1 MLKSKNKF
9 LLLLLVVILITGLCF
24 GLIACKDPK
33 PEPNPNP
40 DPDPVPPVEEPS
52 SAEVF
57 AEVLNKIASSYSVGT
72 DFKIDAA
79 ASADIRKKNADGTVS
94 KGDEYAEGD
103 FAFELIV
110 KANVKLGKDFTD
122 EDNYYLIE
130 LNDKVSGNSIVQ
142 LYFETQSGKGVADG
156 NFFYASLFGS
166 EVFKINGLS
175 LEKAMGVNNN
185 VNSTAAIEIPSA
197 LNMVIGILF
206 TEYEINDG
214 NYTFKTDINGIW
226 ELVSM
231 MAGDSASLKSL
242 LGGIDIFAG
251 IDLDAVFN
259 GIDSAIVRMF
269 PNLTLSD
276 GTKVTGYDTMVKFI
290 NENIPKFT
298 TNVTFNFDGNT
309 FKNATFYMDMV
320 PQPDTF
326 TGYTVNAEVSKV
338 DINADTFPKDNVL
351 AGSFIEK
358 FYTKNGAKIESRY
371 TAEAINLVNF
381 NYNTSVQFLDAEK
394 KVVRDMDIRINAD
407 INPFSI
413 IGGITKE
420 SIMNMGSFSIEIQNV
435 NNGPYQVGIHF
446 DPQKSGDDSVYFY
459 IALSTNNADP
469 ADKDNT
475 MVLASQFSIINVIAS
490 LTNDFGYIDP
500 SVATTADD
508 AVDIG
513 GIMDTIGKLFGAFT
527 FSNEDVTI
535 TTDPIFDLLITALN
549 IQGIDISGL
558 LIGNGTEYIR
568 VAGGTFDY
576 AKSQTVEFNPNK
588 WVAESL
594 KEKISNGV
602 IKPDEK
608 PDGETEVK
616 PDNNGKYGKYVN
628 SSTIKFKDKT
638 QVAYGTPFE
647 QLFQANKDGVFA
659 NVAYQY
665 IDSTDVV
672 NANIQIQKAM
682 GYNPTKVG
690 KQKVVLQASVNSD
703 LSLIAALV
711 DIPGVSLMNILSNV
725 PIVAEIEVLPA
736 DSNITAKVKGTTEM
750 AVGDSIIEKLKAD
763 IITHDAS
770 GNEVGFAL
778 TKYMIAAVSD
788 GINFNNL
795 TATKAG
801 KQWIEVTLATGT
813 VTIEFNVAS
822 VDFKG
827 IAVLGGNLTTA
838 LQAELNYVDADG
850 NLQIKVLGKADITLI
865 KVDGSDYAKIVN
877 GVLTQTGR
885 GNVIDIASDALTIAD
900 ADSNLKKSIEI
911 SYKYEVADKVLTLT
925 NSILISKQGSGT
937 AITPNSALGGALK
950 LGSSLT
956 EALSIDIYKDSKV
969 LAANYKIVYLP
980 FEGKNADGET
990 VYDYSNSGY
999 GIKAGSVLLDAA
1011 NYKVNIVVKDANGND
1026 VTADVFKN
1034 GVFVKGGTYT
1044 ITISGSITID
1054 GEVYSFKSNVEDI
1067 YGDTITVQNSYNT
1080 LSLSPSYIEN
1090 DGNDKLTVGKRMLS
1104 NPYAIQLSYLSL
1116 KDYPLNVN
1124 SDNMQFNGGLIW
1136 NDTEK
1141 AYYVA
1146 PNNAWMNV
1154 PKQIVEK
1161 LPITAK
1167 QKADLV
1173 SKIQKGM
1180 SVKFYYSSADSAPD
1194 VSSTDWKALCDENGY
1209 VTAGGNVWIKVVADF
1224 EEEFASV
1231 TNRKINISYGN
1242 AAVEGSISQDKG
1254 IYTYYTGQKITF
1266 AQAEYFVAGVSN
1278 KVDVTND
1285 MLAVASG
1292 SADKLSTDGFIR
1304 FTATGDYTVNVTVK
1318 DGFVIPVQFKIV
1330 APGLQGNYKD
1340 ATVSDQAFFGVGTDI
1355 YEIMANYGIFNQIVV
1370 DENGAVTTKTASAA
1384 DIKAG
1389 DPITN
1394 MVIFATTGG
1403 INFDTNGVITK
1414 VPDNCKSIGF
1424 MTADMM
1430 STFAVKAGAGNVG
1443 EVTMSGGFTTSGLQV
1458 GDSLIDVIINNSL
1471 ISVVQSVDA
1480 TTGKAVVSVVDAE
1493 WIKANVTFSGA
1504 SYTEGIDENGVITE
1518 VGMGMFQVTL
1528 KSDAK
1533 KTFLILN
1540 Q

>member
-142 LYFETQSGKGVADG
+142 LYFETQSGEGVADG
-156 NFFYASLFGS
+156 NYFYASLFGS

-259 GIDSAIVRMF
+259 GIDSAIVELF

-338 DINADTFPKDNVL
+338 DIAVDTLPKADVL

-358 FYTKNGAKIESRY
+358 NYTKNGASIDSRY

-381 NYNTSVQFLDAEK
+381 NYNTNVQFLDAEK
-394 KVVRDMDIRINAD
+394 KIIRDMDIRINAD

-446 DPQKSGDDSVYFY
+446 DPQQSGDDSVYFY

-475 MVLASQFSIINVIAS
+475 MVLASQLSIINVIAS
-490 LTNDFGYIDP
+490 LTNDIGYIYP
-500 SVATTADD
+500 GVAPTAEG
-508 AVDIG
+508 DIDIA

-535 TTDPIFDLLITALN
+535 TTDPIFELLNSVLN

-558 LIGNGTEYIR
+558 LIGNGTEYIK
-568 VAGGTFDY
+568 VAGGTFAY
-576 AKSQTVEFNPNK
+576 GKAEAVEFNPNK
-588 WVAESL
+588 WVADSL
-594 KEKISNGV
+594 KDKISNG
-602 IKPDEK
+602 
-608 PDGETEVK
+608 GT
-616 PDNNGKYGKYVN
+616 NGKFIN
-628 SSTIKFKDKT
+628 SSTIKFNDKN

-659 NVAYQY
+659 GVTYQY
-665 IDSTDVV
+665 IGSSDVV

-725 PIVAEIEVLPA
+725 PIEVEIEVLPA
-736 DSNITAKVKGTTEM
+736 DSNIVADIKGTTEM

-778 TKYMIAAVSD
+778 TKYMVTAVSD
-788 GINFNNL
+788 GINFNSL

-813 VTIEFNVAS
+813 VTIEFNVAN
-822 VDFKG
+822 VEFKG
-827 IAVLGGNLTTA
+827 IAVLDGNLTSA

-850 NLQIKVLGKADITLI
+850 NLQTKSLGKSDITSI
-865 KVDGSDYAKIVN
+865 NIDGSPYAKLVD
-877 GVLTQTGR
+877 GVLTKTGWED
-885 GNVIDIASDALTIAD
+885 VIDIQSEALTIVN
-900 ADSNLKKSIEI
+900 ADSNLKKTIEI
-911 SYKYEVADKVLTLT
+911 SYKYEVANVNNDVLTLK
-925 NSILISKQGSGT
+925 NSIQISKQGSGT
-937 AITPNSALGGALK
+937 AITPNSAIGGALK
-950 LGSSLT
+950 LGSTLND
-956 EALSIDIYKDSKV
+956 ALSIDIYKDSKV
-969 LAANYKIVYLP
+969 LAANYKIAYLP

-999 GIKAGSVLLDAA
+999 GIKAGNALLDAA
-1011 NYKVNIVVKDANGND
+1011 NYKVNIVVKDTDSND

-1044 ITISGSITID
+1044 ITISGSVTIN
-1054 GEVYSFKSNVEDI
+1054 GEVYPFEANVVDI
-1067 YGDTITVQNSYNT
+1067 IDDVITVQNNYNT
-1080 LSLSPSYIEN
+1080 FSINPSYIEK
-1090 DGNDKLTVGKRMLS
+1090 DGNNKLTVGKRMLS
-1104 NPYAIQLSYLSL
+1104 SPYAIQLSYLTL

-1124 SDNMQFNGGLIW
+1124 IDNMQFNGGLIW
-1136 NDTEK
+1136 NDTDK
-1141 AYYVA
+1141 SYYVA

-1154 PKQIVEK
+1154 PKQVVEK
-1161 LPITAK
+1161 LPITAE
-1167 QKADLV
+1167 QKAELV
-1173 SKIQKGM
+1173 NKIQKGM
-1180 SVKFYYSSADSAPD
+1180 SVKFYYSSADSVPD
-1194 VSSTDWKALCDENGY
+1194 ASSVDWKALCDDNGY
-1209 VTAGGNVWIKVVADF
+1209 VTAGGSIWVKVVAEFDG
-1224 EEEFASV
+1224 EEIVSVANRKISVSLGNVSV
-1231 TNRKINISYGN
+1231 TNS
-1242 AAVEGSISQDKG
+1242 VSQSNG
-1254 IYTYYTGQKITF
+1254 VYTYYTGQKITF

-1278 KVDVTND
+1278 KVDVTSD

-1292 SADKLSTDGFIR
+1292 DASKLNTDGFVK
-1304 FTATGDYTVNVTVK
+1304 FTATGKYTINVTVK
-1318 DGFVIPVQFKIV
+1318 EGLIMPIQFNIV
-1330 APGLQGNYKD
+1330 APGLQDNFRD
-1340 ATVSDQAFFGVGTDI
+1340 FTVSDQAFFGVGTDI
-1355 YEIMANYGIFNQIVV
+1355 YEIMSNYGIFNQIIV
-1370 DENGAVTTKTASAA
+1370 DETGAITSRAASAA
-1384 DIKAG
+1384 EIKAA

-1394 MVIFATTGG
+1394 FMIYIATNGVKV
-1403 INFDTNGVITK
+1403 DTNGVITTA
-1414 VPDNCKSIGF
+1414 PENCKSIGF
-1424 MTADMM
+1424 MSGDMM
-1430 STFAVKAGAGNVG
+1430 SQFTAKAGAGNVG
-1443 EVTMSGGFTTSGLQV
+1443 EVTMSGGFYTSGLKV
-1458 GDSLIDVIINNSL
+1458 GDSLIDVIIDNSL
-1471 ISVVQSVDA
+1471 ISIVQSVDT

>member
-24 GLIACKDPK
+24 GLIACKPKDPVTP
-33 PEPNPNP
+33 PEP
-40 DPDPVPPVEEPS
+40 DPEPPIEEPS

-94 KGDEYAEGD
+94 EGGEYNEGD

-110 KANVKLGKDFTD
+110 KANVKLGKDFAD

-142 LYFETQSGKGVADG
+142 LYFETQSGEGVADG
-156 NFFYASLFGS
+156 NYFYASLFGS
-166 EVFKINGLS
+166 EVFKINGFS

-185 VNSTAAIEIPSA
+185 VSSTAAIEIPSA

-231 MAGDSASLKSL
+231 MAGDSTSLKNL
-242 LGGIDIFAG
+242 MGGIDIFAG
-251 IDLDAVFN
+251 MDLDAIFG
-259 GIDSAIVRMF
+259 GIDSAIVKLF

-309 FKNATFYMDMV
+309 FKSASFYMDMV

-338 DINADTFPKDNVL
+338 DIAVDTLPKADVL

-358 FYTKNGAKIESRY
+358 NYTKNGASIDSRY

-381 NYNTSVQFLDAEK
+381 NYNTNVQFLDAEK
-394 KVVRDMDIRINAD
+394 KVIRDMDIRINAD

-435 NNGPYQVGIHF
+435 NNGPYQVGIHY
-446 DPQKSGDDSVYFY
+446 DPQQSGDDSVYFY

-475 MVLASQFSIINVIAS
+475 MVLASQLSIINVIAS
-490 LTNDFGYIDP
+490 LTNDMGYIYP
-500 SVATTADD
+500 GVAPTAEG
-508 AVDIG
+508 DIDIAG
-513 GIMDTIGKLFGAFT
+513 LMDTVFKLLDAFKFT
-527 FSNEDVTI
+527 AEDVTI
-535 TTDPIFDLLITALN
+535 TTDPIFDLLNSALN

-568 VAGGTFDY
+568 VAGGTFAY
-576 AKSQTVEFNPNK
+576 GEVQAVEFNPNK
-588 WVAESL
+588 WVADSL
-594 KEKISNGV
+594 KDKVSNG
-602 IKPDEK
+602 
-608 PDGETEVK
+608 TT
-616 PDNNGKYGKYVN
+616 NGKYIN
-628 SSTIKFKDKT
+628 SSTIKFTDKV

-659 NVAYQY
+659 GVSYSY
-665 IDSTDVV
+665 IGSGDVV
-672 NANIQIQKAM
+672 NANILIQKAL

-711 DIPGVSLMNILSNV
+711 NIPGINLMNILSNV
-725 PIVAEIEVLPA
+725 PIEVEIEVLPA
-736 DSNITAKVKGTTEM
+736 DSNITANIKGTTEM
-750 AVGDSIIEKLKAD
+750 GVGDSIIEKLDAE

-770 GNEVGFAL
+770 GQEVGFAL

-813 VTIEFNVAS
+813 VKIEFNVAG

-827 IAVLGGNLTTA
+827 IAVLGGNLTSD
-838 LQAELNYVDADG
+838 LQAELSYIDADG
-850 NLQIKVLGKADITLI
+850 NLQIKELGKSDITLI
-865 KVDGSDYAKIVN
+865 KVDGAVYAEIID
-877 GVLTQTGR
+877 GVLAKTGW
-885 GNVIDIASDALTIAD
+885 GNVIDIASDALTIVNS
-900 ADSNLKKSIEI
+900 DSNLKKTIEI
-911 SYKYEVADKVLTLT
+911 SYKYDAGNSNVITLK
-925 NSILISKQGSGT
+925 NSILISKEGSGT
-937 AITPNSALGGALK
+937 AITPNSAMGGALK
-950 LGSSLT
+950 LGSSLN

-999 GIKAGSVLLDAA
+999 GIKAGSALLDAA
-1011 NYKVNIVVKDANGND
+1011 NYNINIIVKDTDRND

-1054 GEVYSFKSNVEDI
+1054 GEVYSFESNVEDI
-1067 YGDTITVQNSYNT
+1067 DGDIITVQNSYNT
-1080 LSLSPSYIEN
+1080 LSLSSSYIEK
-1090 DGNDKLTVGKRMLS
+1090 DGNEKLTVGKRMLS
-1104 NPYAIQLSYLSL
+1104 NPYAIQLSYLAL

-1124 SDNMQFNGGLIW
+1124 NDNMQFNGGLIW

-1146 PNNAWMNV
+1146 PNNAWMNA
-1154 PKQIVEK
+1154 PKKVVGK
-1161 LPITAK
+1161 LPISDE
-1167 QKADLV
+1167 QKAELV

-1180 SVKFYYSSADSAPD
+1180 SVKFYYSSADSAPE

-1430 STFAVKAGAGNVG
+1430 STFAVKAGAGKAG
-1443 EVTMSGGFTTSGLQV
+1443 DITISGGFSTSGLKV

-1471 ISVVQSVDA
+1471 ISLVQSVDA

-1493 WIKANVTFSGA
+1493 WIKTNVTFSGA
-1504 SYTEGIDENGVITE
+1504 SFTEGIDENGIITA

-1528 KSDAK
+1528 KSDSS